1 MIWPLPTSKSKS
13 AGISRPEDGVRMYHS
28 TNVNQKACMITLSAW
43 TAWIKTKR
51 QGGGSYEQ

>member
-1 MIWPLPTSKSKS
+1 MIWPLPTSNVKSE
-13 AGISRPEDGVRMYHS
+13 GISRPEDGVRMYHS

-51 QGGGSYEQ
+51 QGGGSYEK